1 MILQIID
8 NFTNSVDFFGTN
20 VTIIW
25 KMKGEIYMLKVRK
38 SIFAVVFSAILLIPI
53 GALAASYSPRF
64 DFYHQ
69 FTTPNYSMGA
79 SNIKL
84 TSHAQT
90 GGKSITFKINVRRV
104 TGWFSDESIG
114 TKSFPGNATSTET
127 YKNNK
132 SGKYFLKF
140 TKTNNGIPTQGWVD
154 MRN

>member
-1 MILQIID
+1 
-8 NFTNSVDFFGTN
+8 
-20 VTIIW
+20 
-25 KMKGEIYMLKVRK
+25 MLKVRK
-38 SIFAVVFSAILLIPI
+38 SIFAVIFSAVLLIPI

-114 TKSFPGNATSTET
+114 TKSFPGNSTSTQT
-127 YKNNK
+127 YKNSK
-132 SGKYFLKF
+132 KGKYFLKF
-140 TKTNNGIPTQGWVD
+140 TKTNNGIPTQVG
-154 MRN
+154 